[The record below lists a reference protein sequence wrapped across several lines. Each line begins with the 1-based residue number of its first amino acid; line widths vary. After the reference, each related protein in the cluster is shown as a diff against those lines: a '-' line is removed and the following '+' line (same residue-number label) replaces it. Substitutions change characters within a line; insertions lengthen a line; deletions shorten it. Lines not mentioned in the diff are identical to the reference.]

1 MRKLLASFLLFS
13 VLLASLSAFDIV
25 RDGRAT
31 AYITATERL
40 PPKVMASIKRFG
52 DDIKELTGAEIPWQK
67 AMGNKIEVVHVKA
80 GIDSDNT
87 ALVSF
92 PDKNTMRIAGGTY
105 GLARIFPLL
114 LERFAGVVY
123 LYPGENGTHYPE
135 TRDFAIPEKTF
146 TFKPFFDL
154 NRALTNQDNAYLN
167 LLGAKWALGCAQDV
181 PRYILPI
188 KKYLSVSQWPAEE
201 VFPVING
208 KRLDMKKEYKKFA
221 PGYQSDF
228 QPCHTSPQSVAEA
241 VKNIETYLKEHP
253 ETTSISLSPNDNRGY
268 CECAGCVKLNTA
280 RSKPAV
286 RMFGPEYLYKDHS
299 RSYFRWCNQVAEE
312 VGRKYPD
319 IRFGTLAY
327 RETHMAPD
335 FKLNPRI
342 TVYLCFDFGCMQYP
356 DVRRRFN
363 QWVAEWERTGA
374 TLGVWEYGFGD
385 SYYTLPRIGFR
396 HQAEMFRF
404 LADNGFRAFFGESAE
419 SLADGP
425 KRYLYMKLM
434 ENPYADI
441 EALLREWYDACVGKE
456 AAPYLKQYFDF
467 WETYWPEKASRTTFS
482 ESRNAVY
489 HTMTPFGPYMYGLEK
504 NDMPHCR
511 KLMEKMLAAAK
522 KNGSEAQ
529 KVRAHNLMLA
539 FEYFESGAQACFAGI
554 LPPSG
559 TPENAAQ
566 ALVVLRALPD
576 AERAFEKR
584 RAVMKQCSADP
595 ALAWWRGIRK
605 MEQKQTASPTE
616 KAVALTGGFAY
627 DPYVREEL
635 RKIAR
640 NKNIPLMTRHIANT
654 IVKSQ
659 KENNLLL
666 EIPEFVS
673 LARGR
678 HTVALPV
685 KNGEW
690 QHDIPVRQGKYLV
703 RMKITIPEGDPMG
716 SNTWINLR
724 LQGRT
729 AYGKPAGVYLDTPKI
744 TPESGQTYMMY
755 NTITLDKRAS
765 YLQITANLFHFK
777 PGTKV
782 VVSDLAVIA
791 LNDEK

>member
-1 MRKLLASFLLFS
+1 MKKYAISFLFS
-13 VLLASLSAFDIV
+13 CLLPFFLNGFDIV
-25 RDGRAT
+25 KDGQAT
-31 AYITATERL
+31 AYITAADELPSRVMESIERFRND
-40 PPKVMASIKRFG
+40 VR
-52 DDIKELTGAEIPWQK
+52 ELTAAEIPWRQAK
-67 AMGNKIEVVHVKA
+67 ENKMEIIHIKCN
-80 GIDSDNT
+80 IDSDNV
-87 ALVSF
+87 AAISF
-92 PDKNTMRIAGGTY
+92 PDKNTMRIEGGTY
-105 GLARIFPLL
+105 GLARIFPFL

-123 LYPGENGTHYPE
+123 LYPGKNGTHYPNIKNLAVP
-135 TRDFAIPEKTF
+135 DKSF
-146 TFKPFFDL
+146 TFKPVFDL
-154 NRALTNQDNAYLN
+154 NRALSNQDNVFLDT
-167 LLGAKWALGCAQDV
+167 LGAKWAIDCQHYI

-188 KKYLSVSQWPAEE
+188 KEYLQTKRWPAAE
-201 VFPVING
+201 VFPVIKG
-208 KRLDMKKEYKKFA
+208 KRLNMKKEYKKFA
-221 PGYQSDF
+221 PSYQSDF

-241 VKNIETYLKEHP
+241 VKNIGNYLQRHP
-253 ETTSISLSPNDNRGY
+253 ETTSISLAPNDNRGY
-268 CECAGCVKLNTA
+268 CECETCAKLNSA
-280 RSKPAV
+280 RTKPAI
-286 RMFGPEYLYKDHS
+286 RMFGPDYLYRDHS
-299 RSYFRWCNQVAEE
+299 QSYFQWCNRIVAEL
-312 VGRKYPD
+312 GKKYPD
-319 IRFGTLAY
+319 IRFGALAY

-335 FKLNPRI
+335 FKLDPRI
-342 TVYLCFDFGCMQYP
+342 TVYLCFDFGCTQYT

-404 LADNGFRAFFGESAE
+404 LADNGFRAFFGEGAE

-441 EALLREWYDACVGKE
+441 DVLLQEWYDACIGKE
-456 AAPYLKQYFDF
+456 AAPYLRQYFDF

-489 HTMTPFGPYMYGLEK
+489 HTMTPFGPYMYGLGK
-504 NDMPHCR
+504 SDMPHCR

-529 KVRAHNLMLA
+529 KIRAHNLMLA

-559 TPENAAQ
+559 TPENPAQ
-566 ALVVLRALPD
+566 ALAVLRALPD
-576 AERAFEKR
+576 AERAYKKR
-584 RAVMKQCSADP
+584 QAVMKQCSTDP

-605 MEQKQTASPTE
+605 MEQKQNASPTE
-616 KAVALTGGFAY
+616 KAVALTAGFAY

-635 RKIAR
+635 RRIAR
-640 NKNIPLMTRHIANT
+640 DKSISLTTRHIANT

-659 KENNLLL
+659 KENNLLF
-666 EIPEFVS
+666 ENPEFVS
-673 LARGR
+673 LARNK
-678 HTVALPV
+678 HTVVFPV

-703 RMKITIPEGDPMG
+703 RMKITIPEGDAIG

-729 AYGKPAGVYLDTPKI
+729 AYRKPAGAYLDTPKI
-744 TPESGQTYMMY
+744 TPKAGQAYMIY
-755 NTITLDKRAS
+755 NTITLDKRAN

-782 VVSDLAVIA
+782 VISDLAVIA
-791 LNDEK
+791 LSDEK